1 MDNIILTVVVPIYKV
16 EPYINKCLD
25 SLIVPKDRMSS
36 LEVIMVNDGTPDN
49 SAEMAREYEKR
60 FPGVFRLIDKENGG
74 HGSAWNRGLKE
85 AQGKYI
91 RFLDSDDWF
100 DNANFVRLLDRL
112 ETVDADIVF
121 SDYNRVIMEDG
132 SINLYPVKDTPD
144 NQTVETI
151 SFNWAAQNMNV
162 ANFWYSTYR
171 TALLQPLWPLFLER
185 VSYDDSILFVV
196 PIIRARK
203 VHYASG
209 VLYNY
214 LQGRPGQSMDVNII
228 KKHYRSRHLTHM
240 QVFDYY
246 LAHESEITD
255 IGRKEILTRI
265 LRNMLR
271 DDFVDLSYASYSDKE
286 MMVEWCDRCER
297 ISQTIPIPQELL
309 ECKKRFCSTPYPIYY
324 TLRKAKRVLFDI
336 IGK

>member
-1 MDNIILTVVVPIYKV
+1 MDNKILTVVVPIYKV
-16 EPYINKCLD
+16 EPYINKCLN

-100 DNANFVRLLDRL
+100 DNENFVRLLDRL
-112 ETVDADIVF
+112 QTVDADIVF

-144 NQTVETI
+144 NQTVETV

-162 ANFWYSTYR
+162 SNFWYSTYR
-171 TALLQPLWPLFLER
+171 TALLQPLWPLFLEG

-196 PIIRARK
+196 PLIQAK
-203 VHYASG
+203 TVHYASG

-214 LQGRPGQSMDVNII
+214 LLGRPGQSMDISI
-228 KKHYRSRHLTHM
+228 LRKHYRSRHLTHM

-246 LAHESEITD
+246 LAQESEVSD
-255 IGRKEILTRI
+255 DGRKEILTRI

-271 DDFVDLSYASYSDKE
+271 DDFVDLSYASFSDKE
-286 MMVEWCDRCER
+286 MMQEWCDRCER
-297 ISQTIPIPQELL
+297 ISQTISIPRELL
-309 ECKKRFCSTPYPIYY
+309 ESQRRFSTTPYPIYY
-324 TLRKAKRVLFDI
+324 MLRKAKRILLGR